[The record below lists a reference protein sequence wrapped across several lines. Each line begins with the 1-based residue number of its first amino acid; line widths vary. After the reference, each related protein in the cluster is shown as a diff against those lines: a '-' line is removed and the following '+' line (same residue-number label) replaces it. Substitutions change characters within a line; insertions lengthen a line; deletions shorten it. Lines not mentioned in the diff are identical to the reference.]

1 MKSGFVCLAGL
12 PNAGKSTLINSM
24 VGEKVAIV
32 SWRPQTTRD
41 NILGILTTE
50 EYQMVFIDTP
60 GIHVARNNLGKYMM
74 TAVNTSIKNA
84 DVIVY
89 VIDAAKGVTE
99 EDEKFL
105 SDFSQKMNVIAAL
118 NKSDSVV
125 RETIFKGLEKLNEI
139 KNIKSVVPI
148 SAKQGDNL
156 DTLKEEILKFL
167 PEGEMLYTDDMFTDK
182 PLKFMA
188 AEYIREKAFY
198 LLDKEV
204 PYGIGV
210 EVRKFERREGK
221 PIWDIYADIIVEKPS
236 HKAIVIGKK
245 GEMIK
250 RIASGARQDIEE
262 LLGEKVFLEVYVKVK
277 EDWRD
282 SDYLMKELGYDIK
295 NLK

>member
-1 MKSGFVCLAGL
+1 
-12 PNAGKSTLINSM
+12 
-24 VGEKVAIV
+24 
-32 SWRPQTTRD
+32 
-41 NILGILTTE
+41 
-50 EYQMVFIDTP
+50 
-60 GIHVARNNLGKYMM
+60 
-74 TAVNTSIKNA
+74 
-84 DVIVY
+84 
-89 VIDAAKGVTE
+89 
-99 EDEKFL
+99 
-105 SDFSQKMNVIAAL
+105 
-118 NKSDSVV
+118 
-125 RETIFKGLEKLNEI
+125 
-139 KNIKSVVPI
+139 
-148 SAKQGDNL
+148 
-156 DTLKEEILKFL
+156 
-167 PEGEMLYTDDMFTDK
+167 
-182 PLKFMA
+182 MA

-236 HKAIVIGKK
+236 HKAIVIGKN

>member
-236 HKAIVIGKK
+236 HKAIVIGKN